1 MFSLIEAVEKFARET
16 PAAYLPMDVPVGK
29 AHFVRLCVKYDKG
42 GVNTWSG
49 VNERRGYRLHITFCE
64 KESDGGYSYTP
75 TAKTNL
81 RLFIGNEVK
90 RNSNK
95 AFREAMADLRDRWLQ
110 GAALRERLAQ
120 MEALMLKESESAE

>member
-1 MFSLIEAVEKFARET
+1 MFSLIETVEQFAREV
-16 PAAYLPMDVPVGK
+16 AAAGISADVPVGK

-42 GVNTWSG
+42 GVN
-49 VNERRGYRLHITFCE
+49 ERRGYRLHITFCE
-64 KESDGGYSYTP
+64 KEPDGGYSYTP

-81 RLFIGNEVK
+81 RLFIGDAVK
-90 RNSNK
+90 RESDK

-120 MEALMLKESESAE
+120 MEALMIKEASV

>member
-16 PAAYLPMDVPVGK
+16 PAAYLPMDVPVGDT
-29 AHFVRLCVKYDKG
+29 HFVRLCVKYDKG

-64 KESDGGYSYTP
+64 KEPDGGYSYIP

-81 RLFIGNEVK
+81 RLFIGDAVK
-90 RNSNK
+90 RESDK
-95 AFREAMADLRDRWLQ
+95 AFREAMADPRDRWLQ
-110 GAALRERLAQ
+110 GSAFRERLAQ
-120 MEALMLKESESAE
+120 MEALMIKEASV

>member
-1 MFSLIEAVEKFARET
+1 MFSLIEAVEQFAREV
-16 PAAYLPMDVPVGK
+16 AATGISADVPVGK
-29 AHFVRLCVKYDKG
+29 AHFVRLRVEYDKG
-42 GVNTWSG
+42 GVNPWSG

-64 KESDGGYSYTP
+64 KEADGGYSYTP

-110 GAALRERLAQ
+110 GAAFRERLAQ
-120 MEALMLKESESAE
+120 METLMIKESESAE

>member
-1 MFSLIEAVEKFARET
+1 MFSLIEAVEKFARE
-16 PAAYLPMDVPVGK
+16 
-29 AHFVRLCVKYDKG
+29 
-42 GVNTWSG
+42 
-49 VNERRGYRLHITFCE
+49 
-64 KESDGGYSYTP
+64 TP

-110 GAALRERLAQ
+110 GAAFRERLAQ